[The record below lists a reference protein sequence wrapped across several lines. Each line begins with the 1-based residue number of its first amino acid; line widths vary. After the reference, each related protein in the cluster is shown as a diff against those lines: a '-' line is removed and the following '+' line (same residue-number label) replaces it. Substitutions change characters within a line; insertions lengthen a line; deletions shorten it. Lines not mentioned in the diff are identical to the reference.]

1 VLDWLEEI
9 APVLAARGNNDGG
22 WADKRMDDVHYLD
35 TDGWRLALI
44 HDMEPEDRPIEA
56 LRRLY
61 LKSERADI
69 IVTGH
74 THFERMDYREGVLQ
88 VNSGSATHP
97 HLYST
102 RLGTVGILD
111 LALGKLD
118 AKIVRLGETPGRRN
132 PGLEFSFSL
141 LEGAVR
147 RVQPALPLA

>member
-1 VLDWLEEI
+1 
-9 APVLAARGNNDGG
+9 
-22 WADKRMDDVHYLD
+22 
-35 TDGWRLALI
+35 
-44 HDMEPEDRPIEA
+44 
-56 LRRLY
+56 
-61 LKSERADI
+61 
-69 IVTGH
+69 
-74 THFERMDYREGVLQ
+74 